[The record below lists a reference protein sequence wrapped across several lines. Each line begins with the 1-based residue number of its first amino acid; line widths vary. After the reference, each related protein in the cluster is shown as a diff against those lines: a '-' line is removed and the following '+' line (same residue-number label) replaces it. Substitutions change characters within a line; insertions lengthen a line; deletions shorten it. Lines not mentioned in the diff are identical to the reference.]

1 MTREIPHSWA
11 GVGRPSLARGEGGM
25 SREEWELFIEMALAL
40 HALSPPDTQRRLS
53 RAMQRCQDAAQAA
66 PPPPEDKP

>member
-1 MTREIPHSWA
+1 
-11 GVGRPSLARGEGGM
+11 M